1 MELSSHVVSNLD
13 QWVEDGFITAD
24 QRESIAQLMEAAV
37 QDAYEYGLSHTEDR
51 SDAYQEG
58 LDDGYD
64 NGYDDGYDNGYDN
77 GYRTAKEDLTNSMRD
92 EWFEQGWAEA
102 LIEHGIE
109 E

>member
-13 QWVEDGFITAD
+13 QWVEDGFIAAD
-24 QRESIAQLMEAAV
+24 QRESIAQLMKAAV
-37 QDAYEYGLSHTEDR
+37 QDAYEHGLLH

-58 LDDGYD
+58 LDEGYD
-64 NGYDDGYDNGYDN
+64 TGFDDGYDSAQSGWE
-77 GYRTAKEDLTNSMRD
+77 AKRD

-102 LIEHGIE
+102 LLEHGIE